1 MAFVPSV
8 LKSGIWNLQ
17 CGIYLAGFFFRK
29 SSVNSTVL
37 T

>member
-1 MAFVPSV
+1 MVFVPPV

-17 CGIYLAGFFFRK
+17 SGIYLAGSFFRK
-29 SSVNSTVL
+29 SSVNSTLL